1 MWKIVKGKS
10 DVGHK
15 KNIWEKRRSWGA
27 NTIRGYGKVGNHV
40 YMALE
45 LLRN

>member
-15 KNIWEKRRSWGA
+15 KNIWEGERDQGREYNLK
-27 NTIRGYGKVGNHV
+27 I
-40 YMALE
+40 
-45 LLRN
+45 